1 MILTQNSRRLAWLDT
16 ILLVVVLDLQ
26 FLGPSDQQL
35 YVRDGHILLV
45 NAEDV
50 VMEFVQ
56 ELSFLLPLLLLG
68 LDLIK
73 ILQES
78 LVFLISL
85 SEPFLDQGLVYS

>member
-1 MILTQNSRRLAWLDT
+1 
-16 ILLVVVLDLQ
+16 
-26 FLGPSDQQL
+26 
-35 YVRDGHILLV
+35 
-45 NAEDV
+45 
-50 VMEFVQ
+50 MEIVQ

>member
-16 ILLVVVLDLQ
+16 ILLLVVLDLQ

-35 YVRDGHILLV
+35 YVRDGHILLI

-50 VMEFVQ
+50 VVEFVQ
-56 ELSFLLPLLLLG
+56 ELGLLLPLLLLG
-68 LDLIK
+68 LDLLK
-73 ILQES
+73 ILGE
-78 LVFLISL
+78 LVFLIGL

>member
-1 MILTQNSRRLAWLDT
+1 
-16 ILLVVVLDLQ
+16 
-26 FLGPSDQQL
+26 
-35 YVRDGHILLV
+35 
-45 NAEDV
+45 
-50 VMEFVQ
+50 MEFVQ

-85 SEPFLDQGLVYS
+85 SEPFLDQGLVNSY

>member
-1 MILTQNSRRLAWLDT
+1 
-16 ILLVVVLDLQ
+16 
-26 FLGPSDQQL
+26 
-35 YVRDGHILLV
+35 
-45 NAEDV
+45 
-50 VMEFVQ
+50 MEFVQ

-85 SEPFLDQGLVYS
+85 SEPFLDQGLVYSY